1 MRTVVD
7 WIMLCACIVC
17 IAAFIWA
24 YTSKTDRFVFGSGCD
39 IVMPGIKGTFC
50 QAREADGTIYY
61 YNGKIKIV
69 VTK

>member
-1 MRTVVD
+1 
-7 WIMLCACIVC
+7 MLAGCIVC

-24 YTSKTDRFVFGSGCD
+24 YTSKTDRLVFGSDCN

-61 YNGKIKIV
+61 YNKKIKV
-69 VTK
+69 VVMK